1 MLTQFLMYRTCDKKK
16 DDKRKTI
23 WILNKAPHQ
32 LLALSNGW
40 VVEQSGTYLAQNL
53 GRNIENIFC
62 TFFTKVCHLFAVP
75 VQVETSRALP
85 QVPGVH
91 IVMI

>member
-1 MLTQFLMYRTCDKKK
+1 MTKE
-16 DDKRKTI
+16 KTI

-62 TFFTKVCHLFAVP
+62 TFFCTQVCHLFAIP
-75 VQVETSRALP
+75 VQVKTSRALP

-91 IVMI
+91 IVMIVMA